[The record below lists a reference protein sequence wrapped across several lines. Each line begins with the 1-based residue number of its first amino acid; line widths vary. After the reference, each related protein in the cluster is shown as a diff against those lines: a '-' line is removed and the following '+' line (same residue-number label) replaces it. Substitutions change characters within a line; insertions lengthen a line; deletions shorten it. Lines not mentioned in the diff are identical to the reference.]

1 MVAAREVVDDKAD
14 TPPEQAGHLGAHSP
28 EQQHLGPLD
37 LASVDELGEEVVG
50 HPGPSPHHQGRGVP
64 VVLLLAHLF
73 VVVLEV

>member
-28 EQQHLGPLD
+28 EQQHPRPLHVA
-37 LASVDELGEEVVG
+37 LEGVLGEVVVD
-50 HPGPSPHHQGRGVP
+50 HAGPAPHHQGRGVP